1 MRHGGAAIGNGF
13 LRIFGDIE
21 RTPNRQIR
29 LVTDQSLPLF
39 GAGATPQVPW
49 TSVFRIWW
57 LVTWRATVGSIA
69 TGMNFAIAITVLSI
83 TFGWPPLVRTMLIA
97 AISAVVVVI
106 WHFVAVRIALEKIYA
121 DLRLRPSHLP

>member
-1 MRHGGAAIGNGF
+1 M
-13 LRIFGDIE
+13 
-21 RTPNRQIR
+21 
-29 LVTDQSLPLF
+29 
-39 GAGATPQVPW
+39 
-49 TSVFRIWW
+49 FRIWW